1 MKKKIHISI
10 PEPCHEDWQ
19 EMTAAEQGRFCGSCQ
34 KTVVD
39 FSAMTDTQVL
49 NYFTKASG
57 RVCGR
62 FQEKQVNKTYQPLPM
77 VTTPNWLKAGALA
90 SGLLVA
96 GVAQGQ
102 QHQFIGKVAITQPI
116 EEMGIVLLE
125 ETPTPKPEK
134 IILEGEVI
142 DEAGEILIGASVLIR
157 AAEIETV
164 TDMDGRY
171 TIEISNTILEQKKC
185 ILEVYYPGY
194 NTQIKNLSSTSLLK
208 NTVNFVLKEELYSDM
223 MIAGMVVMRTP
234 EEKTLWQETKDFI
247 QHLKYKIEQKT
258 VAFSP
263 KEEPVENVEAAI
275 ETPVIISTEST
286 TSNIAALHIFP
297 NPFVEQLFVTYQSEE
312 EQIVEI
318 RLVDETGKIVF
329 RQEKSTIKGENTIEL
344 KPNLSMGNY
353 WLQLDNGKDEP
364 LVQSVVHLKRA

>member
-1 MKKKIHISI
+1 MKKKIHLSI

-19 EMTAAEQGRFCGSCQ
+19 EMTAAEQGKFCGSCQ

-39 FSAMTDTQVL
+39 FSTMTDTQIL
-49 NYFTKASG
+49 NYFTKTSG

-62 FQEKQVNKTYQPLPM
+62 FQEKQVNKTYQPLPV

-102 QHQFIGKVAITQPI
+102 HHQLMGDVAIEQPI
-116 EEMGIVLLE
+116 IQGNILLE
-125 ETPTPKPEK
+125 ETPSQQPEK
-134 IILEGEVI
+134 IILEGKVT
-142 DEAGEILIGASVLIR
+142 DEAGEVLIGASVLIR

-164 TDMDGRY
+164 TDMNGRY
-171 TIEISNTILEQKKC
+171 TLEISNSILEQKKC
-185 ILEVYYPGY
+185 TLEAYYMGY
-194 NTQIKNLSSTSLLK
+194 NTQIKNLSSTGLLK
-208 NTVNFVLKEELYSDM
+208 NTVNFVLKEEVYPEM

-247 QHLKYKIEQKT
+247 QHLKYKVEQKT

-263 KEEPVENVEAAI
+263 KEEPLENVEEAI
-275 ETPVIISTEST
+275 DTPLIISTEST

-297 NPFVEQLFVTYQSEE
+297 NPFVEQLFVSYQSEQ
-312 EQIVEI
+312 EQTVEI
-318 RLVDETGKIVF
+318 RLVDETGKVVF

-344 KPNLSMGNY
+344 KPNLPMGNY

-364 LVQSVVHLKRA
+364 LVKAVSHLKRA